1 MLADMERVET
11 PVEGLTLSRLAFGAM
26 RLPVDEPDRIPGL
39 IERAVSLGITTFDHA
54 DIYGGYAVEEA
65 FGAALQAWGGDRDDL
80 ELVSKCDIMLPV
92 EARPES
98 RIKHYDTS
106 AQHVLASVDRSLAN
120 LGAEHLDVLLLH
132 RPDPLLD
139 ADETAA
145 ALDGLVASG
154 KVRAIGVSN
163 FAPHQVD
170 LLASRLD
177 VPVVTNQ
184 VELSVTA
191 PEALWDGSLD
201 HAQQHG
207 YPPMIWSALG
217 GGGLFASDDARAA
230 RIREALAQ
238 VGADVGLS
246 PGATALAWVLRHPS
260 RPVPVTGS
268 MNPERLADLAGAVH
282 VELDRQQWFA
292 ILEAST
298 GLPVP

>member
-11 PVEGLTLSRLAFGAM
+11 PVEGLTLSRLAFGTM
-26 RLPVDEPDRIPGL
+26 RLPVDEPDRIPDL
-39 IERAVSLGITTFDHA
+39 IELALSLGVTTFDHA

-65 FGAALQAWGGDRDDL
+65 FGAGLRAWGGNRDTL
-80 ELVSKCDIMLPV
+80 ELVTKCDIMLPV
-92 EARPES
+92 EARPDN
-98 RIKHYDTS
+98 RVKHYDSS
-106 AQHVLASVDRSLAN
+106 AHHVISSVDRSLAN
-120 LGAEHLDVLLLH
+120 LGTEHLDVLLLH

-139 ADETAA
+139 ADETGA
-145 ALDGLVASG
+145 ALSGLVASG

-191 PEALWDGSLD
+191 PGSLWDGSLD
-201 HAQQHG
+201 HAQQHR

-217 GGGLFASDDARAA
+217 GGGLFTSDLEGAVRTRAA
-230 RIREALAQ
+230 LEQ
-238 VGADVGLS
+238 VGAEVGLS

-268 MNPERLADLAGAVH
+268 TDPGRLADLAGAVD
-282 VELDRQQWFA
+282 VELDRQQWFT

-298 GLPVP
+298 GLAVP